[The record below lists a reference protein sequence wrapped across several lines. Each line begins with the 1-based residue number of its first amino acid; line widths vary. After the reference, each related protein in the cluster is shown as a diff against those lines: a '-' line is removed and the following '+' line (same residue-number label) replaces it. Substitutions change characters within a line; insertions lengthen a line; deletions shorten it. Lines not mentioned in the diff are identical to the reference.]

1 MRSKR
6 GLSGLINRNKK
17 LSLDGL
23 KNMRKKSWDFK
34 KRGKGDKEKLEQ
46 DERMEQKRKKLRGRW
61 RH

>member
-46 DERMEQKRKKLRGRW
+46 DERME
-61 RH
+61 